1 MVRAAPSGIRIVV
14 RTGLAAL
21 LLLVAT
27 VGCGAPEFTYVTNS
41 ADRTYVKIPHAW
53 KPIDPRQLDDAFGL
67 DPAVPAADAGIWHVG
82 YDAAAVPTTDHLIGW
97 SATEPAVLV
106 GVRQIPQSQR
116 GQYSLDGLRDL
127 FFPVSP
133 AARQQIAADPLAGGE
148 LSDFG
153 LFADEVL
160 TPGTGVRGVHTVFR
174 YRLGAGP
181 PQMIDQTVY
190 LNDDASRIYMLF
202 VRCTTTCYSDRQE
215 EIQNIVSSFTVRGD
229 S

>member
-1 MVRAAPSGIRIVV
+1 MVRVAPSGTRTALA
-14 RTGLAAL
+14 TGLAAL
-21 LLLVAT
+21 LLLVGT

-41 ADRTYVKIPHAW
+41 TDRTYVKIPHAW
-53 KPIDPRQLDDAFGL
+53 QPIDQRQLDAAFGL
-67 DPAVPAADAGIWHVG
+67 DPAMAAVDAGIWHVG
-82 YDAAAVPTTDHLIGW
+82 YDAAAVPATDHLIGW
-97 SATEPAVLV
+97 SATEPVVLV
-106 GVRQIPQSQR
+106 GVRQVPASQR
-116 GQYSLDGLRDL
+116 GQFSFDGLRDMFL
-127 FFPVSP
+127 PVST
-133 AARQQIAADPLAGGE
+133 AARQQIEADPAAGGG

-174 YRLGAGP
+174 YRLGAAP

-190 LNDDASRIYMLF
+190 LNDDASRVYMLF

-215 EIQNIVSSFTVRGD
+215 EIQNIVSSFTVRGH